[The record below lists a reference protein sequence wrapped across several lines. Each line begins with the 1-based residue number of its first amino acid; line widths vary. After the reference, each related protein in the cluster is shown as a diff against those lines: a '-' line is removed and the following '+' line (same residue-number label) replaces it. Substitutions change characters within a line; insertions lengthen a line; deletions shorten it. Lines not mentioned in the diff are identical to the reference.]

1 MVEPRYTVQLGTEL
15 GETGSPFVAMARP
28 AAMHWI
34 ALLPETASAAGDD
47 LTDPVLALAW
57 WALRYTPKVARYQ
70 NAVLLEVS
78 ASARLWGGLAE
89 LLQLIFTSKKPVVL
103 VAYAQGATSLIAY
116 AQLVVSPTMGLKE
129 PVVPTTDDLPLQALT
144 ATRLHLDTLARLGV
158 RTWGQLRALPRGG
171 VVRRFGAPLLD
182 ALDQAYGVRSDSYP
196 WLVLPEVFE
205 ASLELTFQVESA
217 PALLFAARRLLAQ
230 LKVWLQLRHRG
241 VLGLEL
247 IWHMDERRHTATQ
260 GALQWRTAVPTQD
273 SAHLQRLLG
282 EHLAHV
288 SLPAPAHT
296 LRLRTLDTQALA
308 HTSASLLPEA
318 TATGDS
324 TTQTLERL
332 SARLGRDKV
341 LQLQPRLDHRPEH
354 MQVWQPVGINLIA
367 NNQSSTSI
375 TGIKLIK
382 KSVLTSHDLRIRWS
396 QALYPTWLLPEPLPL
411 VVRQQRPYY
420 QGLLTL
426 LVGPQRLEA
435 GWWGGGDCV
444 LRDYFV
450 ARSRQSVLL
459 WIYRQRL
466 TGAHDSGA
474 SEAPCQAADGSARWY
489 LHGFFA

>member
-1 MVEPRYTVQLGTEL
+1 
-15 GETGSPFVAMARP
+15 
-28 AAMHWI
+28 
-34 ALLPETASAAGDD
+34 
-47 LTDPVLALAW
+47 
-57 WALRYTPKVARYQ
+57 
-70 NAVLLEVS
+70 
-78 ASARLWGGLAE
+78 
-89 LLQLIFTSKKPVVL
+89 
-103 VAYAQGATSLIAY
+103 
-116 AQLVVSPTMGLKE
+116 MGLKE